1 MGCDSTYGFPT
12 SEGEDKLMKKEA
24 KKTDVKLIENAE
36 NIPGIKL
43 KQLKPAIKKN
53 GPFQRIILLL

>member
-1 MGCDSTYGFPT
+1 
-12 SEGEDKLMKKEA
+12 MKKEA